1 MARVLLYN
9 FRNEARRKKLKALL
23 FRLALP
29 SREVEP
35 EEQGYPLGTLLGAS
49 DAAHGEPAAPE
60 TTPGE
65 PAAPE
70 TTPGE
75 PADPGAAPGEEEA
88 EPFHEEMLVMHG
100 LAPRQFHGLVDG
112 LRQQGV
118 LVPLKAV
125 VTPHNI
131 QWTSAR
137 LHREL
142 RLEHAA
148 MSGKNAA
155 PVHAEADMPKKENEG
170 GEPHVDSI

>member
-35 EEQGYPLGTLLGAS
+35 EEQGYPLGILLG
-49 DAAHGEPAAPE
+49 E
-60 TTPGE
+60 PGE
-65 PAAPE
+65 M
-70 TTPGE
+70 PGE
-75 PADPGAAPGEEEA
+75 AAD
-88 EPFHEEMLVMHG
+88 EPFTEEMLVMHG

-142 RLEHAA
+142 CLEHAA

-155 PVHAEADMPKKENEG
+155 PVHAEADTPKKENEG

>member
-9 FRNEARRKKLKALL
+9 FRNEARRKKVKALL

-35 EEQGYPLGTLLGAS
+35 EEQGYPLGILLG
-49 DAAHGEPAAPE
+49 E
-60 TTPGE
+60 PGE
-65 PAAPE
+65 M
-70 TTPGE
+70 PGE
-75 PADPGAAPGEEEA
+75 AAE
-88 EPFHEEMLVMHG
+88 EPFTEEMLVMPG
-100 LAPRQFHGLVDG
+100 LAPRQFHGLADG

-142 RLEHAA
+142 SAEHAA

-155 PVHAEADMPKKENEG
+155 PVHAEPDAPKKGNEG

>member
-9 FRNEARRKKLKALL
+9 FRNEARRKKVKALL

-35 EEQGYPLGTLLGAS
+35 EEQGYPLGTLLG
-49 DAAHGEPAAPE
+49 E
-60 TTPGE
+60 PGE
-65 PAAPE
+65 M
-70 TTPGE
+70 PGE
-75 PADPGAAPGEEEA
+75 AAD
-88 EPFHEEMLVMHG
+88 EPFTEEMLVMHG

-118 LVPLKAV
+118 IVPLKAV

-155 PVHAEADMPKKENEG
+155 PVHAEPDAPKKENEG

>member
-9 FRNEARRKKLKALL
+9 FRNEARRKKVKALL

-35 EEQGYPLGTLLGAS
+35 EEQAYPLGTLLG
-49 DAAHGEPAAPE
+49 E
-60 TTPGE
+60 PGE
-65 PAAPE
+65 M
-70 TTPGE
+70 PGE
-75 PADPGAAPGEEEA
+75 AAD
-88 EPFHEEMLVMHG
+88 EPFTEEMLVMHG

-118 LVPLKAV
+118 IVPLKAV

-155 PVHAEADMPKKENEG
+155 PVHAEPDAPKKENEG

>member
-9 FRNEARRKKLKALL
+9 FRNEARRKKVKALL

-35 EEQGYPLGTLLGAS
+35 EEQGYPLGILLG
-49 DAAHGEPAAPE
+49 E
-60 TTPGE
+60 PGE
-65 PAAPE
+65 M
-70 TTPGE
+70 PGE
-75 PADPGAAPGEEEA
+75 AAE
-88 EPFHEEMLVMHG
+88 EPFTEEMLVMHG

-137 LHREL
+137 LHQEL
-142 RLEHAA
+142 SAEHAA

-155 PVHAEADMPKKENEG
+155 PVHAEPDAPKKENEG
-170 GEPHVDSI
+170 GEPHADSI

>member
-9 FRNEARRKKLKALL
+9 FRNEARRKKVKALL

-35 EEQGYPLGTLLGAS
+35 EEQGYPLGILLG
-49 DAAHGEPAAPE
+49 E
-60 TTPGE
+60 PGE
-65 PAAPE
+65 M
-70 TTPGE
+70 PGE
-75 PADPGAAPGEEEA
+75 AAE
-88 EPFHEEMLVMHG
+88 EPFTEEMLVMHG

-137 LHREL
+137 LHRAL
-142 RLEHAA
+142 SAEHAA

-155 PVHAEADMPKKENEG
+155 PVHAEPDAPKKGNEG

>member
-9 FRNEARRKKLKALL
+9 FRNEARRKKVKALL

-49 DAAHGEPAAPE
+49 DAAH
-60 TTPGE
+60 GE

-142 RLEHAA
+142 SAEHAA

-155 PVHAEADMPKKENEG
+155 PVQAEPDAPKKGNEG

>member
-35 EEQGYPLGTLLGAS
+35 EEQGYSLGMLLG
-49 DAAHGEPAAPE
+49 E
-60 TTPGE
+60 PGE
-65 PAAPE
+65 M
-70 TTPGE
+70 PGE
-75 PADPGAAPGEEEA
+75 AAD
-88 EPFHEEMLVMHG
+88 EPFTEEMLVMHG
-100 LAPRQFHGLVDG
+100 LASRQFHGLVDG

-118 LVPLKAV
+118 IVPLKAV

-142 RLEHAA
+142 SAEHAA

-155 PVHAEADMPKKENEG
+155 PVHAEPDAPKKGNEG
-170 GEPHVDSI
+170 GEPHADSI

>member
-9 FRNEARRKKLKALL
+9 FRNEARRKKVKALL

-35 EEQGYPLGTLLGAS
+35 EEQGQPLGTLLG
-49 DAAHGEPAAPE
+49 E
-60 TTPGE
+60 PGE
-65 PAAPE
+65 M
-70 TTPGE
+70 PGE
-75 PADPGAAPGEEEA
+75 AAD
-88 EPFHEEMLVMHG
+88 EPFTEEMLVMHG

-118 LVPLKAV
+118 IVPLKAV

-142 RLEHAA
+142 SAEHAA
-148 MSGKNAA
+148 MSGRNAA
-155 PVHAEADMPKKENEG
+155 PVHTEPDAPKKENEG

>member
-9 FRNEARRKKLKALL
+9 FRNEARRKKVKALL

-49 DAAHGEPAAPE
+49 GTAQEEPAAPE
-60 TTPGE
+60 TEQGE
-65 PAAPE
+65 PAV
-70 TTPGE
+70 PGE
-75 PADPGAAPGEEEA
+75 AAD
-88 EPFHEEMLVMHG
+88 EPFTEEMLVMHG

-118 LVPLKAV
+118 IVPLKAV

-142 RLEHAA
+142 SAEHAA

-155 PVHAEADMPKKENEG
+155 PVHAEPDAPKKGNEG

>member
-9 FRNEARRKKLKALL
+9 FRNEARRKKVKALL

-35 EEQGYPLGTLLGAS
+35 EEQGYPLGILLG
-49 DAAHGEPAAPE
+49 E
-60 TTPGE
+60 PGE
-65 PAAPE
+65 M
-70 TTPGE
+70 PGE
-75 PADPGAAPGEEEA
+75 AAD
-88 EPFHEEMLVMHG
+88 EPFTEEMLVMHG

-155 PVHAEADMPKKENEG
+155 PVHAEPDAPKKENEG

>member
-9 FRNEARRKKLKALL
+9 FRNEARRKKVKVLL

-35 EEQGYPLGTLLGAS
+35 EEQGYPLGTLLGAP
-49 DAAHGEPAAPE
+49 GTVYEEPAAPE
-60 TTPGE
+60 TEQGE
-65 PAAPE
+65 PAV
-70 TTPGE
+70 PGE
-75 PADPGAAPGEEEA
+75 AAD
-88 EPFHEEMLVMHG
+88 EPFTEEMLVMHG

-118 LVPLKAV
+118 IVPLKAV

-155 PVHAEADMPKKENEG
+155 PVHAEPDAPKKENEG
-170 GEPHVDSI
+170 GEPHGDSI

>member
-9 FRNEARRKKLKALL
+9 FRNEARRKKVKALL

-35 EEQGYPLGTLLGAS
+35 EEQGYSLGTLLGAP
-49 DAAHGEPAAPE
+49 GTVYEEPAAPE
-60 TTPGE
+60 TEQGE
-65 PAAPE
+65 PAV
-70 TTPGE
+70 PGE
-75 PADPGAAPGEEEA
+75 ATD
-88 EPFHEEMLVMHG
+88 EPFTEEMLVMHG

-118 LVPLKAV
+118 IVPLKAV

-142 RLEHAA
+142 SAEHVA

-155 PVHAEADMPKKENEG
+155 PVHAEPDALKKENEG
-170 GEPHVDSI
+170 GEPHADSI

>member
-9 FRNEARRKKLKALL
+9 FRNEARRKKVKALL

-35 EEQGYPLGTLLGAS
+35 EEQGYPLGTLLG
-49 DAAHGEPAAPE
+49 E
-60 TTPGE
+60 PGE
-65 PAAPE
+65 M
-70 TTPGE
+70 PGE
-75 PADPGAAPGEEEA
+75 ATD
-88 EPFHEEMLVMHG
+88 EPFTEEMLVMHG

-118 LVPLKAV
+118 IVPLKAV

-142 RLEHAA
+142 SAEHAA

-155 PVHAEADMPKKENEG
+155 PVHAEPDAPKKENEG
-170 GEPHVDSI
+170 GEPHADSI

>member
-9 FRNEARRKKLKALL
+9 FRNEARRKKVKALL

-35 EEQGYPLGTLLGAS
+35 EEQGYPLRTLLETPGT
-49 DAAHGEPAAPE
+49 AHEEPAAPE
-60 TTPGE
+60 KEQGE
-65 PAAPE
+65 PEAPE
-70 TTPGE
+70 S
-75 PADPGAAPGEEEA
+75 APGEA
-88 EPFHEEMLVMHG
+88 EPFHEEMLMMHG
-100 LAPRQFHGLVDG
+100 LNSRQFHGLVDG

-118 LVPLKAV
+118 IVPLKAV

-155 PVHAEADMPKKENEG
+155 PVHAEPDAPKKENEG
-170 GEPHVDSI
+170 GEPHGDSI